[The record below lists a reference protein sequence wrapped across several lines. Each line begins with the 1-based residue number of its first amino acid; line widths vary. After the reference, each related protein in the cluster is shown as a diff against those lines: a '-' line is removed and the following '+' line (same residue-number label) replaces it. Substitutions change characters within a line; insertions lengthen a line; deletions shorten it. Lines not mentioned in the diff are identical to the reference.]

1 MTESINKKPK
11 KYLLKKQRKLAVDI
25 FSYIVLTLGSFA
37 MIAPFVW
44 MLSTA
49 LKIDQFHIY
58 SGKLFDQ
65 LYFSNF
71 VKVFKTIPL
80 LEGFKNSLIVA
91 IPSIVIGTFVSGM
104 AAYAF
109 AKIKF
114 KYKNSLFLLML
125 GVTMIPFPVI
135 MIPQYYIFTRLNWI
149 GTLLPLIIPKLF
161 GNIMMIFFLR
171 QYLQNI
177 PDALIESAKIDG
189 ANHFQIFLTII
200 LPLMGPALAAQ
211 MIMWFMGIWNDY
223 LAPYMFSSKTP
234 TLPVVIA
241 SLVSFTDT
249 RTETHLNMAAS
260 ILSMIPVLVVYA
272 IFQKRIIDSV
282 ILSGMKE

>member
-1 MTESINKKPK
+1 MTTVAKK
-11 KYLLKKQRKLAVDI
+11 KYMSKRKGKLIVDI
-25 FSYIVLTLGSFA
+25 FSYIVLTLGAFA
-37 MIAPFVW
+37 MIAPFIW

-49 LKIDQFHIY
+49 LKTDQFHIY
-58 SGKLFDQ
+58 GRKLFDQ

-71 VKVFKTIPL
+71 IKVFKTIPL
-80 LEGFKNSLIVA
+80 LEGFKNSVLVA
-91 IPSIVIGTFVSGM
+91 VPSIIVGTFVSGM

-114 KYKNSLFLLML
+114 KFKTTLFLLLL

-135 MIPQYYIFTRLNWI
+135 MIPQYYIFTSLDWI
-149 GTLLPLIIPKLF
+149 GTLYPLIVPKLF

-189 ANHFQIFLTII
+189 ANHFQIFLRII
-200 LPLMGPALAAQ
+200 LPLLGPALAAQ

-223 LAPYMFSSKTP
+223 LAPYMFSSKSP

-249 RTETHLNMAAS
+249 RTETHFNMAAS
-260 ILSMIPVLVVYA
+260 ILSMLPVLAVYA
-272 IFQKRIIDSV
+272 IFQKQIIDSV

>member
-1 MTESINKKPK
+1 MTASLQQKSKYSSKKK
-11 KYLLKKQRKLAVDI
+11 SKLFLDV
-25 FSYIVLTLGSFA
+25 FSYIVLTIGAFA
-37 MIAPFVW
+37 MIVPFVW

-49 LKIDQFHIY
+49 LKKDQFQVY
-58 SGKLFDQ
+58 SGRLFDQ

-71 VKVFKTIPL
+71 IKVFQTIPL

-91 IPSIVIGTFVSGM
+91 VPSILVGTFVSGM

-114 KYKNSLFLLML
+114 RYKNVLFLLLL

-135 MIPQYYIFTRLNWI
+135 MIPQYYIFTKFNWI
-149 GTLLPLIIPKLF
+149 GTLLPLIVPKLF
-161 GNIMMIFFLR
+161 GNIMMIFFLK
-171 QYLQNI
+171 QYLQSI

-189 ANHFQIFLTII
+189 ANHFQIFLRII
-200 LPLMGPALAAQ
+200 MPLLGPALAAQ

-223 LAPYMFSSKTP
+223 LAPYMFSSKSP

-249 RTETHLNMAAS
+249 KTETHLNMAAS
-260 ILSMIPVLVVYA
+260 ILSMIPVLAVYA
-272 IFQKRIIDSV
+272 IFQKQIIDSV

>member
-1 MTESINKKPK
+1 MTTVAKK
-11 KYLLKKQRKLAVDI
+11 KYMSKTKRKLIVDI
-25 FSYIVLTLGSFA
+25 FSYIVLTLGAFA
-37 MIAPFVW
+37 MIAPFIW

-49 LKIDQFHIY
+49 LKKDQFHIY
-58 SGKLFDQ
+58 GRKLFDQ

-71 VKVFKTIPL
+71 IKVFKTIPL
-80 LEGFKNSLIVA
+80 LEGFKNSVLVA
-91 IPSIVIGTFVSGM
+91 VPSIIVGTFVSGM

-114 KYKNSLFLLML
+114 KFKTTLFLLLL

-135 MIPQYYIFTRLNWI
+135 MIPQYYIFTSLDWI
-149 GTLLPLIIPKLF
+149 GTLYPLIVPKLF

-189 ANHFQIFLTII
+189 ANHFQIFLRII
-200 LPLMGPALAAQ
+200 LPLLGPALAAQ

-223 LAPYMFSSKTP
+223 LAPYMFSSKSP

-249 RTETHLNMAAS
+249 RTETHFNMAAS
-260 ILSMIPVLVVYA
+260 ILSMLPVLAVYA
-272 IFQKRIIDSV
+272 IFQKQIIDSV

>member
-1 MTESINKKPK
+1 
-11 KYLLKKQRKLAVDI
+11 
-25 FSYIVLTLGSFA
+25 

-49 LKIDQFHIY
+49 LKVDQFHIY
-58 SGKLFDQ
+58 SNKLFDQ

-71 VKVFKTIPL
+71 VKVFRTIPL
-80 LEGFKNSLIVA
+80 MEGLKNSLIVA
-91 IPSIVIGTFVSGM
+91 IPSVIIGTFVSGL

-114 KYKNSLFLLML
+114 RFKNALFIILLA
-125 GVTMIPFPVI
+125 VTMIPFPVI
-135 MIPQYYIFTRLNWI
+135 MIPQYYIFTELNWI
-149 GTLLPLIIPKLF
+149 DTILPLLIPKLF

-171 QYLQNI
+171 QYLTNI
-177 PDALIESAKIDG
+177 PDALVESAKIDG
-189 ANHFQIFLTII
+189 ANHFQIFIVII
-200 LPLMGPALAAQ
+200 LPLLGPALAAQ

-223 LAPYMFSSKTP
+223 LAPMMFSSGTP

-260 ILSMIPVLVVYA
+260 ILSMLPVLAVYA